1 MSNFDEFETGET
13 RGLAEQVYHA
23 FKPTDLAHV
32 KFVLGVEGDGGFTP
46 QIAYDLASQYPD
58 LAKRIVARA

>member
-1 MSNFDEFETGET
+1 MSLFNEYELGET
-13 RGLAEQVYHA
+13 RGLAEQVYKA

-32 KFVLGVEGDGGFTP
+32 KYLLDVEGDGGFTP

-58 LAKRIVARA
+58 VAKKIVARA